1 VLLLLRS
8 LLLLLLRSQLLVVVL
23 LFLLLQLL
31 GTATALVS
39 TKVFEELAPS
49 LCSRRN

>member
-1 VLLLLRS
+1 VLRLLRS
-8 LLLLLLRSQLLVVVL
+8 LLLLIRSQLLVVVL
-23 LFLLLQLL
+23 LLLLLQSL
-31 GTATALVS
+31 GTATTLVS